1 MADINLATISGV
13 GLKILSFINDSKV
26 GVGYS
31 QIGIYKRDGLS
42 TIDEYTGKIYK
53 DY

>member
-1 MADINLATISGV
+1 MAEINLATISGV
-13 GLKILSFINDSKV
+13 GLKILSFINDNKV
-26 GVGYS
+26 GGGSS

-42 TIDEYTGKIYK
+42 TIDKYTGKIYK